1 MTSSLYQ
8 PAPLAARSAEPLMVG
23 AVLSR
28 LTIAGSVAVLPALS
42 VAVPVTTWPAPSSAT
57 TLSAVHEA
65 MPDSASSHS
74 NVTVTSELFQ
84 PCAFAAG
91 VSVCE
96 IVGEVPSILT
106 STVLCVS
113 SLPALSTL
121 QYSSVCVPLPA
132 MATSVPLFAASPS
145 SL

>member
-1 MTSSLYQ
+1 M
-8 PAPLAARSAEPLMVG
+8 
-23 AVLSR
+23 
-28 LTIAGSVAVLPALS
+28 
-42 VAVPVTTWPAPSSAT
+42 
-57 TLSAVHEA
+57 
-65 MPDSASSHS
+65 
-74 NVTVTSELFQ
+74 NFTVTSELFQ
-84 PCAFAAG
+84 PVAFAAG
-91 VSVCE
+91 DSVCE

-132 MATSVPLFAASPS
+132 MATSVPLFAAPPS